1 MATLTVL
8 ILTVQEHGI
17 SFHFFESLQFPWAS
31 QVALMV
37 KNLPVS
43 AEYVRDAGSAPGSGR
58 SPGGGNGTHP
68 SILAGRISWTEE
80 PGRLQS
86 RGLQR
91 VGHN

>member
-1 MATLTVL
+1 MTIL

-37 KNLPVS
+37 KNLPAS

-58 SPGGGNGTHP
+58 FPGGGNGTHP

-80 PGRLQS
+80 PGGLPFM
-86 RGLQR
+86 GLQR
-91 VGHN
+91 VAHD